1 MLNKI
6 EYEQQKLIA
15 KFINKISKINKTSI
29 CLTIIIL
36 YYYLSDDCLLL
47 LITTYL
53 IVTYL
58 VTKLIL
64 HFKTKFSFKIYI
76 ILNNFIYFFLFV
88 WK

>member
-36 YYYLSDDCLLL
+36 YYYLSDDYLSIIIDYYLLN
-47 LITTYL
+47 YD
-53 IVTYL
+53 
-58 VTKLIL
+58 
-64 HFKTKFSFKIYI
+64 
-76 ILNNFIYFFLFV
+76 ILNYKINTTFQNKIFI
-88 WK
+88 

>member
-36 YYYLSDDCLLL
+36 YYYLSDDYLSIIIDYYLLNCD
-47 LITTYL
+47 
-53 IVTYL
+53 
-58 VTKLIL
+58 
-64 HFKTKFSFKIYI
+64 
-76 ILNNFIYFFLFV
+76 ILN
-88 WK
+88 

>member
-36 YYYLSDDCLLL
+36 YYYLSDDYLSIIIDYYLLNCDIHNYKIN
-47 LITTYL
+47 IT
-53 IVTYL
+53 
-58 VTKLIL
+58 
-64 HFKTKFSFKIYI
+64 FQNKI
-76 ILNNFIYFFLFV
+76 FI
-88 WK
+88 